1 MEQKLLGQPISRTLN
16 VGLLAGAA
24 GHLMVLGPVLNHSGG
39 GAPALLPM
47 VASLWVTALLAA
59 LAGLM
64 APDAEALAA
73 MGSEALAPGTE

>member
-24 GHLMVLGPVLNHSGG
+24 GHLMVLGPVLKHGG
-39 GAPALLPM
+39 GGFLLPL
-47 VASLWVTALLAA
+47 VAGVWVTALLAA
-59 LAGLM
+59 LTGLA

-73 MGSEALAPGTE
+73 MAREAVAPGTE